1 MSTSRPVLTSIKSNW
16 EPLNERPIVG
26 KDVLELLSSS
36 MYVNALS
43 VYREYVQNSADAIE
57 EAAALG
63 LLGAGEKGRIDITVD
78 VPGRS
83 VRIRDNGTGLSKTVF
98 TKTLIALGAS
108 KKRGTKA
115 RGFRGVGRL
124 AGLGYCKELVFRS
137 RVDGES
143 EVTELR
149 WDCVRLKSSLR
160 DASFRGDLE
169 ELIRDVVR
177 VGRSPGAGFPARF
190 FEVEM
195 SEIIRHGNDS
205 LINSDHIHNYLS
217 QVAPVPFAPN
227 FRFTKRITDKLR
239 SKISL
244 GDVLIYLNG
253 NKGPI
258 YRPHRNEFEVR
269 KGVVDQFKD
278 VKFFELK
285 TADDRMAAIGW
296 ILDHEYQGAID
307 RSVFIKGLRLR
318 MGNMQVGESNLLDDL
333 FPEPRFNSW
342 VVGEIHVIDE
352 RILPNGRRDHFEQ
365 NVPFNDLR
373 NQLGPT
379 AKQLSRSCRVSSQ
392 RRNVVRQ
399 FQALQ
404 REVEHNLSVNR
415 QGAAG
420 LGEIAKC
427 EKDSIR
433 QLKRMEKISSHSS
446 LQEHQQSKLT
456 AVVNRLRRRVESEF
470 KCDNEHRALR
480 ALKKS
485 QKQHYERI
493 ISLIYECSVNKAAAK
508 QLVDRI
514 LNRLS

>member
-1 MSTSRPVLTSIKSNW
+1 MSTSRPVLTTIKSNW
-16 EPLNERPIVG
+16 EPLSERPIVG

-43 VYREYVQNSADAIE
+43 VYREYVQNSTDAIE
-57 EAAALG
+57 EATALG
-63 LLGAGEKGRIDITVD
+63 LLGVSDKGRIDISVD
-78 VPGRS
+78 VPNRS
-83 VRIRDNGTGLSKTVF
+83 VRIRDNGTGLGKGVF

-143 EVTELR
+143 EVSELR

-177 VGRSPGAGFPARF
+177 VGRSVGSGLPSRF

-217 QVAPVPFAPN
+217 QVAPVPFAPS
-227 FRFTKRITDKLR
+227 FRFTKKITGKLKSR
-239 SKISL
+239 ISL
-244 GDVLIYLNG
+244 GDVFIYLNG
-253 NKGPI
+253 DKSPI

-269 KGVVDQFKD
+269 KGVVDQFTD
-278 VKFFELK
+278 VDFFELK
-285 TADDRMAAIGW
+285 TADDRLAAIGW
-296 ILDHEYQGAID
+296 ILDHGYQGAID
-307 RSVFIKGLRLR
+307 RNVLIKGLRLR

-342 VVGEIHVIDE
+342 VVGEIHVLDE

-379 AKQLSRSCRVSSQ
+379 ARQLSRNCRVSSQ
-392 RRNVVRQ
+392 RRNIIRQ
-399 FQALQ
+399 FQAVQ
-404 REVEHNLSVNR
+404 RVVEHNLAINK
-415 QGAAG
+415 QGAVGANG
-420 LGEIAKC
+420 L
-427 EKDSIR
+427 EKLEKEAER
-433 QLKRMEKISSHSS
+433 ELKRMEKLSSHSF
-446 LQEHQQSKLT
+446 LQTDQQRKMT
-456 AVVNRLRRRVESEF
+456 TIVNRLLRRVEIEF
-470 KCDNEHRALR
+470 KVANEHHAFKTS
-480 ALKKS
+480 KKS
-485 QKQHYERI
+485 EKKLYERV
-493 ISLIYECSVNKAAAK
+493 ISLIYECSSNKLAAK
-508 QLVDRI
+508 QLVDKILSRI
-514 LNRLS
+514 